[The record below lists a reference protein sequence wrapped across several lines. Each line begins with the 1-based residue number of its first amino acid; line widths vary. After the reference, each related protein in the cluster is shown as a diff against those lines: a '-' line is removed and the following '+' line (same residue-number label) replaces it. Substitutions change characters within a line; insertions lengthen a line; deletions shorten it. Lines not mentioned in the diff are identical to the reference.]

1 VTSIFKPVLLV
12 AATSLI
18 ALGAAVSPLEA
29 EGLAGSYLAANQ
41 ANYDN
46 DYNAAARYYAR
57 ALIGDPGNTGLMQ
70 NALLAY
76 LNKGDVKLGLAVAR
90 RMESLGA
97 NSQLAQ
103 LVLMANDVKSGK
115 FDEAKAYFGEAGG
128 FSPLLDGL
136 IQGWIYLG
144 QGKMSEAV
152 ARFDEMASNPAMKLF
167 SDYHKALALAVV
179 GDFEAAEAVMAGGD
193 GVPVRIGRGSLIAHI
208 QMLSQ
213 LDRNDEAL
221 AIIADAMNGSG
232 DLEVLAIQEKLLAG
246 ETLDFTTIGNAQDGA
261 AEVFQTLAT
270 VLAGEDSN
278 RFGLIYGR
286 LANYLR
292 PDLVSATLLVAGLL
306 NDQGQFELA
315 VDNYNKVPSD
325 HPSFYSAEIG
335 RAEALLADG
344 KPDAGIEVL
353 VGLSKTFKSIPT
365 VFTTLGDALRR
376 ESRFA
381 EATKAYDS
389 AIDLLPNPQP
399 SHWFLYY
406 ARGITIERE
415 GNWDSAEKDFR
426 FALELSPDQPLVLN
440 YLGYGLVEKRIKLE
454 EAQAMIQT
462 AVNQRPNDGYI
473 TDSLGWVLYR
483 IGKFEQ
489 AVPHMERAVELAP
502 VDPIINDHL
511 GDTYWMVGRKLEA
524 EFQWRRALSFKPE
537 EADADRIRMKLEIG
551 LDKVLKFEAENGS
564 SHE

>member
-1 VTSIFKPVLLV
+1 VTSIFKPVLL
-12 AATSLI
+12 AAASSLI
-18 ALGAAVSPLEA
+18 ALGAAVSPLAA

-46 DYNAAARYYAR
+46 DYNAAAQYYAR
-57 ALIGDPGNTGLMQ
+57 ALANDPGNTGLMQ

-76 LNKGDVKLGLAVAR
+76 LSKGDVKQGLAVAR

-103 LVLMANDVKSGK
+103 LVLMTSDVKLGK
-115 FDEAKAYFGEAGG
+115 LDDAKAYFGEAGG

-144 QGKMSEAV
+144 QGKMSDAV
-152 ARFDEMASNPAMKLF
+152 AQFDGMASNPAMKLF
-167 SDYHKALALAVV
+167 SDYHKALALALV
-179 GDFEAAEAVMAGGD
+179 GDFEAAEAVMAGD
-193 GVPVRIGRGSLIAHI
+193 NGVPIRIGRGSLIAHI

-213 LDRNDEAL
+213 LGRNDEAL
-221 AIIADAMNGSG
+221 AIIDDVMNGSG
-232 DLEVLAIQEKLLAG
+232 DLEVLAIQQRLQAG
-246 ETLDFTTIGNAQDGA
+246 ETLEFTAIGNAQDGA
-261 AEVFQTLAT
+261 AEVFLTLAT
-270 VLAGEDSN
+270 VLEGEENN

-286 LANYLR
+286 LATYLR

-306 NDQGQFELA
+306 KDQGQYELA
-315 VDNYNKVPSD
+315 VDSYNKVPSD
-325 HPSFYSAEIG
+325 NPAFYSAEIG
-335 RAEALLADG
+335 RAGALAADG

-353 VGLSKTFKSIPT
+353 VGLSKTFKTIPT

-381 EATKAYDS
+381 EATEAYNA
-389 AIDLLPNPQP
+389 AIALLPNPQP
-399 SHWFLYY
+399 NQWFLYY
-406 ARGITIERE
+406 ARGITTERE
-415 GNWDSAEKDFR
+415 GNWDAAEKDFR

-440 YLGYGLVEKRIKLE
+440 YLGYGLVEKRIKLD
-454 EAQAMIQT
+454 EAQAMIET
-462 AVNQRPNDGYI
+462 AVKQRPNDGYI

-483 IGKFEQ
+483 VGKFEE

-524 EFQWRRALSFKPE
+524 EFQWRRALSFEPE
-537 EADADRIRMKLEIG
+537 DADAERIRRKLEIG
-551 LDKVLKFEAENGS
+551 LDEVLKFEAENGS